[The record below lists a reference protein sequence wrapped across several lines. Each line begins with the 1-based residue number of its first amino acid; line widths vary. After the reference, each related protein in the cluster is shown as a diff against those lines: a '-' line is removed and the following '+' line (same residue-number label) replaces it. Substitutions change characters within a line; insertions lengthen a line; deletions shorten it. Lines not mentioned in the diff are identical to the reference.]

1 MSKIVKQQTLQ
12 QLMQTDMQT
21 LDKVIRNDLASRVV
35 LINQISEYIITGG
48 GKRIRP
54 LLTLLCG
61 RIAGF
66 TDGELLHQMAAM
78 IEYIHTATLLHDDV
92 VDESGLRR
100 GRKTSNAVFGN
111 AASVL
116 VGDFIYTRAFQMMV
130 KGDSLRLLSVMANST
145 NQISE
150 GEVLQLLNIGR
161 NDLTEEEYFQVI
173 KYKTAILFE
182 AAARVAAIVAK
193 AQIEKEEALA
203 NYAINIG
210 TAFQIADDILDYT
223 GDSNT
228 MGKNVGDDLLEGK
241 VTLPL
246 IYLLKN
252 GSESEKK
259 SIINAIDDPHNAN
272 VEFIINTIKNSN
284 AISYCSSLAHDYVDK
299 AICQLRIFDDSE
311 YKSAMI
317 ELAQTAINRI
327 S

>member
-1 MSKIVKQQTLQ
+1 MEKINH
-12 QLMQTDMQT
+12 LMLPDMQI
-21 LDKVIRNDLASRVV
+21 LDQVIRNDLNSKVA
-35 LINQISEYIITGG
+35 LIQQISEYIIAGG

-61 RIAGF
+61 RLAGF
-66 TDGELLHQMAAM
+66 NQGTLLHQMAAM

-100 GRKTSNAVFGN
+100 GRKTANTVFGN

-130 KGDSLRLLSVMANST
+130 ESNSIRLLKIMADST

-161 NDLTEEEYFQVI
+161 SDLSEEEYFQVI
-173 KYKTAILFE
+173 RCKTATLFE
-182 AAARVAAIVAK
+182 AGARVAAIVAGSTNL
-193 AQIEKEEALA
+193 IEEHLA
-203 NYAINIG
+203 SYAVSLG

-223 GDSNT
+223 GDSKK
-228 MGKNVGDDLLEGK
+228 MGKHVGDDLLEGK

-246 IYLLKN
+246 LYLLRN
-252 GSESEKK
+252 GTPEQQHL
-259 SIINAIDDPHNAN
+259 II
-272 VEFIINTIKNSN
+272 
-284 AISYCSSLAHDYVDK
+284 
-299 AICQLRIFDDSE
+299 
-311 YKSAMI
+311 
-317 ELAQTAINRI
+317 TAINQPAHANVALIVTTLNHSQAIKYCSEMAHRYINKAIAELAIFPDSAYKEAMVQLAKLAVSRI